1 MGRPFTIEH
10 LGRRAPGTGDSGR
23 GPTVIPRVTAL
34 EPGTGEASLAP
45 PPLTPL
51 LTPQWTRAVTS
62 TLARTW
68 VDSGEFDVAKLV
80 DVVTGLRPISR
91 VPRRPLPTVRRGVQL
106 LVDVGEAMMPFWRD
120 QELMAATA
128 RRVIGDDLVTELRFV
143 GSPLAGCWSL
153 RSGVPGPYHPPAS
166 GTPVLLLTALNIQ
179 RPPTVRDRAS
189 DDEWLAFVSMV
200 RHAGCAVT
208 ALVPY
213 TKDRWPRALERVLP
227 MICWDRSSDVRS
239 VLRIARARQ
248 RSRQWAL

>member
-1 MGRPFTIEH
+1 
-10 LGRRAPGTGDSGR
+10 
-23 GPTVIPRVTAL
+23 
-34 EPGTGEASLAP
+34 
-45 PPLTPL
+45 
-51 LTPQWTRAVTS
+51 
-62 TLARTW
+62 
-68 VDSGEFDVAKLV
+68 
-80 DVVTGLRPISR
+80 
-91 VPRRPLPTVRRGVQL
+91 
-106 LVDVGEAMMPFWRD
+106 
-120 QELMAATA
+120 
-128 RRVIGDDLVTELRFV
+128 
-143 GSPLAGCWSL
+143 
-153 RSGVPGPYHPPAS
+153 
-166 GTPVLLLTALNIQ
+166 VLLLTALNIQ